1 MDRTG
6 EQQEEGNDMV
16 QACLQGRMPHISM
29 TVTCAKTSA
38 VPYTP
43 QNQGRPQA
51 SEGEQP
57 YAKPCSVNNG
67 EAQDRAI
74 NSAADPSCVRV
85 KYANPRAGSASS
97 PDPGS
102 VSGTAFA

>member
-1 MDRTG
+1 
-6 EQQEEGNDMV
+6 
-16 QACLQGRMPHISM
+16 MPHISM

-43 QNQGRPQA
+43 QNQGCPQA
-51 SEGEQP
+51 SKGEQP
-57 YAKPCSVNNG
+57 YAKSCSVNNG
-67 EAQDRAI
+67 EAQDRAV

-97 PDPGS
+97 PESSPGPGS
-102 VSGTAFA
+102 VLGAASTATAKLARPTAA